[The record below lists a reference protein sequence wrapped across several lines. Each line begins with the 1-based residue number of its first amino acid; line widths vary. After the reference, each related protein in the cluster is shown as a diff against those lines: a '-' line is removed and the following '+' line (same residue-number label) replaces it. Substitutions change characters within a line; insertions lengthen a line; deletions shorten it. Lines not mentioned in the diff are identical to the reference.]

1 MKVFDWDPEKNL
13 KLRVERGISFEEIV
27 FHLLAGDLVDVAEH
41 PDQLT
46 YPGQKIFKIL
56 IDGYVFLVP
65 FVENETM
72 IFLKTIIP
80 SRKATKQFLSGEP
93 VRNRKDLSEK

>member
-27 FHLLAGDLVDVAEH
+27 FHLLAGDFVDVAEH

>member
-1 MKVFDWDPEKNL
+1 MKLFDWDPEKNL

-27 FHLLAGDLVDVAEH
+27 FHTLAGDIVDVAEH
-41 PDQLT
+41 PDQSS
-46 YPGQKIFKIL
+46 YPGQRIFKIL
-56 IDGYVFLVP
+56 IDGYIFLVP
-65 FVENETM
+65 FVENEKM

>member
-1 MKVFDWDPEKNL
+1 MKLFDWDPEKNL

-27 FHLLAGDLVDVAEH
+27 FHILAGDIVDVSEH
-41 PDQLT
+41 PDQSK
-46 YPGQKIFKIL
+46 YPGQKIFKLL
-56 IDGYVFLVP
+56 IDGYIFLVP
-65 FVENETM
+65 FVENEEM

-80 SRKATKQFLSGEP
+80 SIKATREFLSGET

>member
-13 KLRVERGISFEEIV
+13 KLRVERGVSFEEIV
-27 FHLLAGDLVDVAEH
+27 FHILAGDLIDVAEH
-41 PDQLT
+41 PDQHT

-65 FVENETM
+65 FVENEQM

>member
-1 MKVFDWDPEKNL
+1 MKVFDWDPENNL

-80 SRKATKQFLSGEP
+80 SGKATKQFLSGEP